1 MSIFSTQMFPQVLL
15 IIPMYLVIT
24 TLRLLDTV
32 LGVVLGQ
39 IILVLPF
46 QIWMLTGYFNNITA
60 GSTTRPA
67 STAATSANERLLYIV
82 LPIARRVS
90 PSPPFSPLSSLGAT
104 T

>member
-39 IILVLPF
+39 IILAALPS
-46 QIWMLTGYFNNITA
+46 GC
-60 GSTTRPA
+60 
-67 STAATSANERLLYIV
+67 
-82 LPIARRVS
+82 
-90 PSPPFSPLSSLGAT
+90 
-104 T
+104 